1 MIIKEFDVRN
11 IQKSQKPWKSRLA
24 PYLFVLPHLIFFLV
38 FVCYPFIFT
47 FISSFF
53 SFDNLSNFKFVGF
66 DNYIK
71 IFTPGTVYNKDFVDG
86 LLHTLL
92 FTVVMV
98 PLLIFV
104 PLLIAF
110 LLFNVKS
117 EKVRGI
123 FQTILYASSILS
135 VSTVVWIWILMFDS
149 SKGLINNILHLQI
162 SWRSNQPTA
171 WIGIFILTIWSGI
184 GGNMIL
190 FLSAISGIS
199 KSQFEAANL
208 DGANSWHKFWKI
220 IVPSLKFPITYATV
234 TGVIGAFN
242 VYGQPLLFGGP
253 SGTYETVMMNIQDY
267 AFGSTPIK
275 GIASAMAVVLG
286 FIIIAVSIF
295 QLKNEERG

>member
-1 MIIKEFDVRN
+1 MIIREIDPIN
-11 IQKSQKPWKSRLA
+11 IQIPRKSWKKKIV
-24 PYLFVLPHLIFFLV
+24 PYLFILPHFIFFFI
-38 FVCYPFIFT
+38 FVCYPFIFS

-53 SFDNLSNFKFVGF
+53 SFDNISNFQYVGF
-66 DNYIK
+66 DNYLK

-92 FTVVMV
+92 YTVVMI
-98 PLLIFV
+98 PLLIIV

-117 EKVRGI
+117 TKVRGV

-135 VSTVVWIWILMFDS
+135 VSTVVWIWIMMFDT
-149 SKGLINNILHLQI
+149 SKGLINNIFNIQL
-162 SWRSNQPTA
+162 SWRSGQPSA
-171 WIGIFILTIWSGI
+171 WIGIFILTLWSGI

-234 TGVIGAFN
+234 TGIIGGFN

-253 SGTYETVMMNIQDY
+253 SGTYETAMMNIQDY
-267 AFGSTPIK
+267 AFGSTPVK
-275 GIASAMAVVLG
+275 GVASAMAIVLG
-286 FIIIAVSIF
+286 LIIIAVSIF
-295 QLKNEERG
+295 QFKGEESN